1 MDYELETATAIDAV
15 RRAAE
20 LCSAVR
26 AELVVVDSL
35 QKSDKSPVTVADYGA
50 QALIGQR
57 LQATFPGDPIV
68 SEESSRELQ
77 RPKHAASLFQVT
89 QYVQRFERAA
99 TPLEVCAWIDASKGG
114 PTTRFWTLDPI
125 DGTKGFLRDDQYAI
139 ALALIELGQVRVAVL
154 GCPALPVDVENASS
168 GIGALFVAVRGQGAE
183 MRPLAESSIQSLQVA
198 DGSSSRSQRLVESME
213 AAHGDAILQEAVARD
228 VCITS
233 PALKMDSQAKYA
245 AVARGDASLY
255 LRLPSPASPDYRE
268 KIWDHAAGSLIV
280 EEAGGRVTDMRG
292 NALDFSSGVRMRN
305 NVGVVASNGFL
316 HEGVLTV
323 LEQAAQ

>member
-1 MDYELETATAIDAV
+1 MAYELERDTAIEAV
-15 RRAAE
+15 RRAVE

-26 AELVVVDSL
+26 AELVVVDCL

-57 LQATFPGDPIV
+57 LQATFPRDPIV
-68 SEESSRELQ
+68 SEESSRELR
-77 RPKHAASLFQVT
+77 RPKNAARLTQVT
-89 QYVQRFERAA
+89 EYVQRFERAA
-99 TPLEVCAWIDASKGG
+99 TPQQVCAWIDASKGA

-125 DGTKGFLRDDQYAI
+125 DGTTGFLRNDQYAI

-154 GCPALPVDVENASS
+154 GCPALPLDVDDVS
-168 GIGALFVAVRGQGAE
+168 GGTGALFVAVRGQGAE
-183 MRPLAESSIQSLQVA
+183 MCPLAQSSPQPLRVA
-198 DGSSSRSQRLVESME
+198 DESSSRSLRLVESME
-213 AAHGDAILQEAVARD
+213 AAHGNAALQEAVARA
-228 VCITS
+228 VRITS

-255 LRLPSPASPDYRE
+255 LRLPSPESPKYRE

-292 NALDFSSGVRMRN
+292 SALDFASDVRMRN

-316 HEGVLTV
+316 HEGVLAA
-323 LEQAAQ
+323 LEQATQ